1 MLTMKIKPLP
11 VSQHDVLDELAEC
24 STVMSAWHS
33 LEADTQEI
41 MLNSKPEMTY
51 YIQYCKTVTDLA
63 ASAGATTCN
72 KQ

>member
-1 MLTMKIKPLP
+1 MKIKPLP
-11 VSQHDVLDELAEC
+11 VSQQDATANIAEC

-51 YIQYCKTVTDLA
+51 YIQYCKTVMDIVESIGETK
-63 ASAGATTCN
+63 C
-72 KQ
+72 KK